1 MAIINTRSPFFV
13 SITDSSISYA
23 TLDIEI
29 YTGDKTSDFTGTPD
43 YELKKS
49 KIGSNTTITFEIAE
63 LIRDFLEI
71 VFNGSYSSTNEF
83 YVSKWVRTVITSYDA
98 TDTQLS
104 QTIDINLALNGF
116 NYFEEG
122 STSPTV
128 STFIS
133 NKVVFAL
140 ADNTYSVPFYT
151 GNGGQ
156 VSFIKDGEVLNTFNL
171 TASDESEEQI
181 VQVSVNDLDNYQN
194 YEERVLTN
202 ANAVVEKSSCLTRFF
217 DDVSVGD
224 IDTISITGEPDIKV
238 ITISE
243 CKYQPYKITF
253 INKFGVLQDM
263 FFFKKAVEAMTTK
276 RETYKGTTIN
286 NGVYSISDHTK
297 RDFNIQAN
305 ETIKLSSG
313 YLNEEYNEVF
323 KQMMLSEKIWLTD
336 EDDNVLP
343 INIKTSSINYK
354 TSLNDKL
361 VEYTIDFDRSYN
373 VINNVR

>member
-71 VFNGSYSSTNEF
+71 LFNGSYSSTNEN
-83 YVSKWVRTVITSYDA
+83 YVSKWVRTVVTSYDA
-98 TDTQLS
+98 TDTQIS

-122 STSPTV
+122 NTSPTT

-133 NKVVFAL
+133 NRVVFAL
-140 ADNTYSVPFYT
+140 ADNTYSVPFYS

-156 VSFIKDGEVLNTFNL
+156 VSFKKDGEVLSTFNL

-181 VQVSVNDLDNYQN
+181 VQVSVNDLVNYQN

-202 ANAVVEKSSCLTRFF
+202 ANAVVEQSSCLTRFF
-217 DDVSVGD
+217 DEFSVGD
-224 IDTISITGEPDIKV
+224 IDTISVTGEPDIKV

-243 CKYQPYKITF
+243 CRYQPYKITF

-286 NGVYSISDHTK
+286 NGSYSISDHTK

-323 KQMMLSEKIWLTD
+323 KQMMLSEKVWLTD
-336 EDDNVLP
+336 ENDNVLP

>member
-13 SITDSSISYA
+13 SITDSTISYA

-29 YTGDKTSDFTGTPD
+29 YEGNKNNDYTGTPD
-43 YELKKS
+43 YELKKT

-71 VFNGSYSSTNEF
+71 VFNGSYEDANEF

-104 QTIDINLALNGF
+104 QTIDINLALNGY

-122 STSPTV
+122 NTSPTT

-133 NKVVFAL
+133 NRFVFAL

-156 VSFIKDGEVLNTFNL
+156 VSFKKDGEVLNTFNL
-171 TASDESEEQI
+171 TASDESEDQI
-181 VQVSVNDLDNYQN
+181 FQLNVNGFVNYQN
-194 YEERVLTN
+194 YEERVLSN
-202 ANAVVEKSSCLTRFF
+202 ANAVVEQSSCLTRFF
-217 DDVSVGD
+217 DEVSVGD
-224 IDTISITGEPDIKV
+224 IDTISVTGEPDIKV

-243 CKYQPYKITF
+243 CRYQPYKITF

-286 NGVYSISDHTK
+286 NGTYSISDHTK

-336 EDDNVLP
+336 ENDNVLP

-361 VEYTIDFDRSYN
+361 VEYIIDFDRSYN

>member
-71 VFNGSYSSTNEF
+71 LFNGSYSSTNEN

-98 TDTQLS
+98 TDTQIS

-122 STSPTV
+122 NTSPTT

-171 TASDESEEQI
+171 SASDESEEQI
-181 VQVSVNDLDNYQN
+181 VQVSVNDLVNYQN

-202 ANAVVEKSSCLTRFF
+202 ANAVVEQSSCLTRFF
-217 DDVSVGD
+217 DEVSVGD
-224 IDTISITGEPDIKV
+224 IDTISVTGEPDIKV

-243 CKYQPYKITF
+243 CRYQPYKITF

-286 NGVYSISDHTK
+286 NGSYSISDHTK

-323 KQMMLSEKIWLTD
+323 KQMMLSEKVWLTD
-336 EDDNVLP
+336 ENDNVLP

>member
-13 SITDSSISYA
+13 SITDSNISYA
-23 TLDIEI
+23 TLDVEI
-29 YTGDKTSDFTGTPD
+29 YTGDKTVDYTGTPD
-43 YELKKS
+43 YALKKS

-63 LIRDFLEI
+63 LIKDFLEI
-71 VFNGSYSSTNEF
+71 VFNGSYSSTNDN

-98 TDTQLS
+98 TDTQIS

-122 STSPTV
+122 NTSPTV
-128 STFIS
+128 STLIT

-156 VSFIKDGEVLNTFNL
+156 VSFKKDGEVLSTFNL
-171 TASDESEEQI
+171 TASDESND
-181 VQVSVNDLDNYQN
+181 QVKQVNVNGNVNYQN

-202 ANAVVEKSSCLTRFF
+202 TNAVVEKSSCLTRFF
-217 DDVSVGD
+217 DEVSVGD

-263 FFFKKAVEAMTTK
+263 YFFKKAVEAMTTK

-323 KQMMLSEKIWLTD
+323 KQMMLSEKVWLTD

>member
-1 MAIINTRSPFFV
+1 M
-13 SITDSSISYA
+13 
-23 TLDIEI
+23 
-29 YTGDKTSDFTGTPD
+29 
-43 YELKKS
+43 
-49 KIGSNTTITFEIAE
+49 
-63 LIRDFLEI
+63 
-71 VFNGSYSSTNEF
+71 
-83 YVSKWVRTVITSYDA
+83 
-98 TDTQLS
+98 
-104 QTIDINLALNGF
+104 
-116 NYFEEG
+116 
-122 STSPTV
+122 
-128 STFIS
+128 
-133 NKVVFAL
+133 FAL

-151 GNGGQ
+151 ANGGQ
-156 VSFIKDGEVLNTFNL
+156 VSFKKDGEVLNTFNL

-181 VQVSVNDLDNYQN
+181 VQLSVNDLVNYQN

-202 ANAVVEKSSCLTRFF
+202 ANAVVEQSSCLTRFF
-217 DDVSVGD
+217 DEFSVGD

-243 CKYQPYKITF
+243 CRYQPYKITF

-286 NGVYSISDHTK
+286 NGSYSISDHTK

>member
-43 YELKKS
+43 YELKKT

-71 VFNGSYSSTNEF
+71 VFNGSYSSTNEN

-104 QTIDINLALNGF
+104 QTIDINVALNGY

-122 STSPTV
+122 NTSPTT

-133 NKVVFAL
+133 NRVVFAL
-140 ADNTYSVPFYT
+140 ADNTYSVPFYS

-156 VSFIKDGEVLNTFNL
+156 VSFIKDGNVLNTFNL

-181 VQVSVNDLDNYQN
+181 VQ
-194 YEERVLTN
+194 
-202 ANAVVEKSSCLTRFF
+202 
-217 DDVSVGD
+217 VSVGD

-243 CKYQPYKITF
+243 CRYQPYKITF

-263 FFFKKAVEAMTTK
+263 YFFKKAVEAMTTK

-286 NGVYSISDHTK
+286 NGTYSISDHTK